1 MGTPSLLSFSGGLN
15 LYSTSRADP
24 SLLCRRGWQ
33 GLFSPVRGLVP
44 TLLHIPPATASQT
57 LLEAAPAQYHPRHL
71 ASESVT
77 VDRGDGM
84 GHSDSSLS
92 GLPGTCHPRPPAPC
106 SMCIKCWNQRGE
118 GCCSRSLCEKR
129 QKEETELSILAPS
142 PGIFLAGSL
151 PPACGP
157 ALTTCTSM
165 PTHYSHQ

>member
-92 GLPGTCHPRPPAPC
+92 GLPGTCHPRPA
-106 SMCIKCWNQRGE
+106 
-118 GCCSRSLCEKR
+118 
-129 QKEETELSILAPS
+129 LSAGIAQERPPS
-142 PGIFLAGSL
+142 SHLPGSL
-151 PPACGP
+151 FHVYKV
-157 ALTTCTSM
+157 LESER
-165 PTHYSHQ
+165 